1 MTLKTLATIG
11 IYAAWGLSTAWAA
24 EGGGEHHG
32 IPGKAVIFAVINFLI
47 LAILLGY
54 LLRKPVKDFFA
65 SRAALIKQDIE
76 ESQNLR
82 DRATEKYQEYDQRLK
97 NIEAEMNALTAELK
111 EAGELE
117 RKRIVEEAHERV
129 SAMKDTSERVMAQ
142 ELRRA
147 KEELKRDAVVLA
159 AELAEKLVREN
170 ITPEDQERIVKQY
183 IDKMEH
189 LS

>member
-1 MTLKTLATIG
+1 VKLRTLTILG
-11 IYAAWGLSTAWAA
+11 IYGALGISSAWAT
-24 EGGGEHHG
+24 EGGVEPHG
-32 IPGKAVIFAVINFLI
+32 IPGKALIFAVVNLLI
-47 LAILLGY
+47 LVILLGY

-82 DRATEKYQEYDQRLK
+82 DCATEKFQEYSQRLK
-97 NIEAEMNALTAELK
+97 NIEAEMEALTVELK
-111 EAGELE
+111 RAGELE
-117 RKRIVEEAHERV
+117 RNRIVQAAHERV
-129 SAMKDTSERVMAQ
+129 TSMKETSERVMAQ
-142 ELRRA
+142 ELIRA

-170 ITPEDQERIVKQY
+170 MTPEDQKRIVKQY
-183 IDKMEH
+183 MDRMEH